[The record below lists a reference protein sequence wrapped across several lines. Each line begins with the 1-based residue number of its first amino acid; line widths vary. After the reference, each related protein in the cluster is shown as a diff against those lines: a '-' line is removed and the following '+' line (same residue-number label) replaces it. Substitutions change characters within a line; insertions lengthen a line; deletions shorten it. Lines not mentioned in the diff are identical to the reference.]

1 MKLLI
6 LFIALITSLAAAI
19 NLNTAT
25 KEELVSVPGIG
36 EKKAQAIL
44 EYRKE
49 HGPFKSVDELVSIK
63 GFGEKSVAKLK
74 SELSTK

>member
-25 KEELVSVPGIG
+25 KEELISVSGIG